1 MMGKASNR
9 KKAAQPGAG
18 PDVHQQIAAEAA
30 AVRAKDQL
38 AFQPAHK
45 TPALK
50 ALLDSASEAL
60 GGAVPATFVHEGRTY
75 YLRVSIGLARLMVFE
90 TATAAEPMAF
100 ALSGSH
106 EEYGHIPY
114 H

>member
-1 MMGKASNR
+1 MMGKATQR
-9 KKAAQPGAG
+9 KRPPKAETDG
-18 PDVHQQIAAEAA
+18 DVHGRIAAEAK
-30 AVRAKDQL
+30 AVQAVNRV

-45 TPALK
+45 KPALN

-60 GGAVPATFVHEGRTY
+60 GHAVPATFEHEGRTY

-100 ALSGSH
+100 ALSSSH
-106 EEYGHIPY
+106 EEYGHLPY

>member
-1 MMGKASNR
+1 MGKASQR
-9 KKAAQPGAG
+9 KRAPKTATDG
-18 PDVHQQIAAEAA
+18 DVHSRIAAEAKALHSADRLTFQA
-30 AVRAKDQL
+30 AD
-38 AFQPAHK
+38 K
-45 TPALK
+45 TPALN
-50 ALLDSASEAL
+50 ALLDSASAAL
-60 GGAVPATFVHEGRTY
+60 GSAVPATFEHEGRTY

-106 EEYGHIPY
+106 EEYGHLPY